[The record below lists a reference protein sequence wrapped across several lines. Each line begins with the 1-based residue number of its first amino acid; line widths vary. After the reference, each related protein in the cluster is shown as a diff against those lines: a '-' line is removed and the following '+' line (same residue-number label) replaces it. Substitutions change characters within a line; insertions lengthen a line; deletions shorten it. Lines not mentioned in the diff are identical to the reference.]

1 MGFLVVDGSDGPES
15 YGEAFHTISGR
26 DSVTNAPIN
35 QPYLGTTLADID
47 VESANDWLLDD
58 RKEVADEGVAQLL
71 TDEQLSNS
79 NDLLDLTKTQNET
92 PCINTFFVAERQ

>member
-1 MGFLVVDGSDGPES
+1 M
-15 YGEAFHTISGR
+15 
-26 DSVTNAPIN
+26 TNAPIN
-35 QPYLGTTLADID
+35 QPYLGTTPADID

-79 NDLLDLTKTQNET
+79 NDLLDLTK
-92 PCINTFFVAERQ
+92 A